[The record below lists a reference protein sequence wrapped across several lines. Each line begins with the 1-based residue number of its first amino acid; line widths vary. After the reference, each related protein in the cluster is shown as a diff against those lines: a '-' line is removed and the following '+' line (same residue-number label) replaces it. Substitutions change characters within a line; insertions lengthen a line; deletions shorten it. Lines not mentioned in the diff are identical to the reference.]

1 MNASDR
7 IVVLDANAYWTE
19 QLFRECMR
27 FADVLLLKP
36 HDFRA
41 HWKHYGTIRSDSAP
55 RVIAKPVW
63 EQRLS
68 MPPGWMIE
76 LWPWTQRRL
85 GRVIR
90 AFTGNEPFTLVLTYP
105 QYRRLIPALQ
115 PALSVYYNL
124 DDYRDNWPGREHA
137 VSSWER
143 ELVKLAD
150 NVVCISNHRASALRQ
165 QHPAKAGH
173 IHHIPIGCTPEFLAG
188 SAEIAKLLEKPKI
201 RNTETQPPELRS
213 LQAPVAGYI
222 GALNWRFD
230 YVLLAD
236 VAQQLPDVTFAL
248 GGKIPGKSDGN
259 SAWREGLERA
269 RNLSNVHFLGW
280 IDHARLGEFLNS
292 FDLLFMMYSRC
303 NFNTNACPAKLWDSL
318 GTGKPI
324 VANDANPETL
334 LWREVIH
341 IGETAAAFAEKLRL
355 VLRGEPAGLR
365 QHRLAIAQ
373 EHTWERLS
381 HRMEEVLRVNE

>member
-19 QLFRECMR
+19 QLFRECAR
-27 FADVLLLKP
+27 FANVLLLKP

-41 HWKHYGTIRSDSAP
+41 HWKHCGTMRSDSAP
-55 RVIAKPVW
+55 RVIGKRVW

-85 GRVIR
+85 AGVIR
-90 AFTGNEPFTLVLTYP
+90 AFAGATPLVLVITYP

-124 DDYRDNWPGREHA
+124 DDYRDNWPGRENEIP
-137 VSSWER
+137 SWER
-143 ELVKLAD
+143 ELVELAN

-165 QHPAKAGH
+165 QYPAKADH
-173 IHHIPIGCTPEFLAG
+173 IHHIPIGCTPEFMTDSVRSPSPSTLA
-188 SAEIAKLLEKPKI
+188 ALPRPL
-201 RNTETQPPELRS
+201 
-213 LQAPVAGYI
+213 VGYI

-230 YVLLAD
+230 YVLLAA

-248 GGKIPGKSDGN
+248 GGTPPAETDGD
-259 SAWREGLERA
+259 SVWGEGLQRV
-269 RNLSNVHFLGW
+269 RSLPNVHFLGW
-280 IDHARLGEFLNS
+280 IDHTRLGEFLNG
-292 FDLLFMMYSRC
+292 FDALFMSYSRC
-303 NFNTNACPAKLWDSL
+303 NFNTNACPAKLWDFL

-334 LWREVIH
+334 LWREVIR
-341 IGETAAAFAEKLRL
+341 IGETATAFAEKLRMAL
-355 VLRGEPAGLR
+355 LHEPDGLR
-365 QHRLAIAQ
+365 QRRLAIAQ

-381 HRMEEVLRVNE
+381 DRMEEVLRVTD